1 MENTFKEYNEWFI
14 RNMDGN
20 LEKNFMDSYK
30 DALKY
35 LKEIQKY
42 ENGLVSHLYCY
53 RIKLFIPLKFLI

>member
-1 MENTFKEYNEWFI
+1 MENTFKEYNEWFV

-20 LEKNFMDSYK
+20 LEKKFLDSYK

-42 ENGLVSHLYCY
+42 ENGLVSL
-53 RIKLFIPLKFLI
+53 IKLLL